1 MKKVIAIMAVLAI
14 AAPVMAFHGDQAW
27 QDKDYD
33 CATCHIPHTNSNVG
47 TDDMGTPGKE
57 DDISIYGI
65 GNGDLGVPLWS
76 GLDVANEERYGEIAN
91 WTMYSSETLNALM
104 PSGPRGSTILCMSCH
119 DRVHKDADPA
129 KSSGYTINSVEGD
142 LSTSH
147 PVDFVYDDALAV
159 ADGEL
164 VLPSVGDSFLTRGAG
179 PYTIQNDLLFTATG
193 ALNGSGVA
201 GKVVNCISCHEI
213 HMNGLHQSTIAG
225 TSDSEDPVPDTA
237 YSHTKMHIPRL
248 QPLDTPVP
256 IGFEVGRGG
265 SATVKEDWELNY
277 GGLCKTC
284 HIK

>member
-1 MKKVIAIMAVLAI
+1 MKKLIVMMVVLAI
-14 AAPVMAFHGDQAW
+14 AAPAMAFHGVEAW
-27 QDKDYD
+27 QDSSYD
-33 CATCHIPHTNSNVG
+33 CDSCHIPHTNSNVG
-47 TDDMGTPGKE
+47 TTDADENG
-57 DDISIYGI
+57 DRFSIYGV

-76 GLDVANEERYGEIAN
+76 GADVMGEEYYDGDTFS
-91 WTMYSSETLNALM
+91 WTMYSSETLNADM
-104 PSGPRGSTILCMSCH
+104 PGAPRGSTILCMSCH
-119 DRVHKDADPA
+119 DRVHKDPA
-129 KSSGYTINSVEGD
+129 GRSSGYTINSSTGD

-147 PVDFVYDDALAV
+147 PVDFVYDDALAI

-164 VLPSVGDSFLTRGAG
+164 VLPSTGNSFLTRGAG
-179 PYTIQNDLLFTATG
+179 PYTIENDLLWT
-193 ALNGSGVA
+193 VA
-201 GKVVNCISCHEI
+201 GASGKVLNCISCHEI